1 MTRQPSTVEL
11 SFRPATLDR
20 AGLEY
25 CFAKNGVVILK
36 GLLAADFISDL
47 CDRIHRL
54 VDARLQ
60 SLGAE
65 VKNEGI
71 DSCLARL
78 LALDQIYAMDVIRAA
93 RSLPEFY
100 RAFTDPALVGI
111 AQLLLGTE
119 VLQCIHDI
127 AQFRVDPP
135 NYDERNF
142 AWHQDFQYNVASLNA
157 VTAWFPLTSV
167 TEDMGYLAVVPGT
180 HGQIIPVIEDRS
192 RHTSGRGTAHSTL
205 RFDVDPVDLERRAVL
220 LDSIGPGD
228 VVFFHCLLLHR
239 SGRNRSNRARL
250 VMNPRYAEALDS
262 AVVQRGWIAM
272 SDRTQDVFA
281 RYYPDSIRSTAG

>member
-1 MTRQPSTVEL
+1 MTDQSSTADL
-11 SFRPATLDR
+11 SFRSGALER
-20 AGLEY
+20 AELEQ
-25 CFAKNGVVILK
+25 CFAKNGVVILR
-36 GLLAADFISDL
+36 GLLGADFISYL
-47 CDRIHRL
+47 RDRIHRL
-54 VDARLQ
+54 IDARLR
-60 SLGAE
+60 SLGGE
-65 VKNEGI
+65 TSSEGI
-71 DSCLARL
+71 DACLARL
-78 LALDQIYAMDVIRAA
+78 LAFNQIHAMDVIRAA

-100 RAFTDPALVGI
+100 RAFTDPV
-111 AQLLLGTE
+111 LLGIVQRLLRTE

-127 AQFRVDPP
+127 AQFRIDPP

-142 AWHQDFQYNVASLNA
+142 TWHQDFQYNVASLNA

-167 TEDMGYLAVVPGT
+167 TEEMGNLAVVPGT
-180 HGQIIPVIEDRS
+180 HDRIVPVIEDRS

-205 RFDVDPVDLERRAVL
+205 RFDVDPAELERRAVL
-220 LDSIGPGD
+220 LDGIEPGD

-239 SGRNRSNRARL
+239 SGRNRSTRARL

-281 RYYPDSIRSTAG
+281 RYYPDSIRQAAG